1 MGGHS
6 HWATTK
12 RHKMAVDNKR
22 GKAFTKVIR
31 EITVAARMGGGD
43 PNGNPRLRLAM
54 LKAREQN
61 MPQDNIK
68 RAIQKGTGELP
79 GQTIEELTYEG
90 YGPGGV
96 AIMIECMTDNRNRTL
111 PEIRHTVTRYGGSMG
126 EVGSVGWVFEKK
138 GYIVVERSKADEEK
152 LMALVLDAGGE
163 DLRTDGDRYEVLS
176 EPSAFESVK
185 RALEQQS
192 IPLALAE
199 VSMVP
204 KNTVKLEGKSAEQM
218 VRLME
223 ALEDHDDVQK
233 VWANFDIADEVM
245 EQVAANS

>member
-12 RHKMAVDNKR
+12 RHKMAVDAKR
-22 GKAFTKVIR
+22 GKIFTKIIR

-43 PNGNPRLRLAM
+43 PNGNPRLRLAII
-54 LKAREQN
+54 KAKEQN

-79 GQTIEELTYEG
+79 GQTIEELAYEG

-111 PEIRHTVTRYGGSMG
+111 PEIRHLVSRYGGSLG
-126 EVGSVGWVFEKK
+126 EAGCVGWLFEKK

-152 LMALVLDAGGE
+152 LMTLVLEAGGE
-163 DLRTDGDRYEVLS
+163 DLKTDGDRYEIICEL
-176 EPSAFESVK
+176 SAFEAVK

-192 IPLALAE
+192 IPTILAE
-199 VSMVP
+199 VSMIP
-204 KNTVKLEGKSAEQM
+204 KNSIKLEGKQAEQM
-218 VRLME
+218 VHLME

-233 VWANFDIADEVM
+233 VWANFDIPDEVM
-245 EQVAANS
+245 AQVAAG

>member
-12 RHKMAVDNKR
+12 RHKMAVDAKR
-22 GKAFTKVIR
+22 GKIFTKIIR

-43 PNGNPRLRLAM
+43 PNGNPRLRLAII
-54 LKAREQN
+54 KAKEQN

-79 GQTIEELTYEG
+79 GQTIEELAYEG

-96 AIMIECMTDNRNRTL
+96 AMMIECMTDNRNRTL
-111 PEIRHTVTRYGGSMG
+111 PEIRHIMTKFGGSLG
-126 EVGSVGWVFEKK
+126 EAGCVGWMFEKK
-138 GYIVVERSKADEEK
+138 GYIVVDRSKSDEEK
-152 LMALVLDAGGE
+152 LMNLVLEAGGE
-163 DLRTDGDRYEVLS
+163 DLRIDGDRYEVIS
-176 EPSAFESVK
+176 ELSAFEAVK

-192 IPLALAE
+192 IPMVMAE
-199 VSMVP
+199 MSMIP
-204 KNTVKLEGKSAEQM
+204 KNSVKLEGKDAEQM
-218 VRLME
+218 VHLME

-245 EQVAANS
+245 EQVAAG

>member
-12 RHKMAVDNKR
+12 RHKMAVDAKR
-22 GKAFTKVIR
+22 GKIFTKIIR

-43 PNGNPRLRLAM
+43 PNGNPRLRLAII
-54 LKAREQN
+54 KAKEQN

-79 GQTIEELTYEG
+79 GQTIEEIAYEG

-96 AIMIECMTDNRNRTL
+96 AMMIECMTDNRNRTL
-111 PEIRHTVTRYGGSMG
+111 PEIRHLMTKFGGSLG
-126 EVGSVGWVFEKK
+126 EAGCVGWMFEKK
-138 GYIVVERSKADEEK
+138 GYIVVDRSKADEEK
-152 LMALVLDAGGE
+152 LMNLVLEAGGE
-163 DLRTDGDRYEVLS
+163 DLRIDGDRYEVIS
-176 EPSAFESVK
+176 ELSAFEAVK

-192 IPLALAE
+192 IPMVMAE
-199 VSMVP
+199 MSMIP
-204 KNTVKLEGKSAEQM
+204 KNSIKLEGKDAEQM
-218 VRLME
+218 VHLME

-245 EQVAANS
+245 EQVAAG

>member
-12 RHKMAVDNKR
+12 RHKMAVDAKR
-22 GKAFTKVIR
+22 GKIFTKIIR

-43 PNGNPRLRLAM
+43 PNGNPRLRLAII
-54 LKAREQN
+54 KAKEQN

-79 GQTIEELTYEG
+79 GQTIEELAYEG

-111 PEIRHTVTRYGGSMG
+111 PEIRHLVSRFGGSLG
-126 EVGSVGWVFEKK
+126 EAGCVGWLFEKK

-152 LMALVLDAGGE
+152 LMTLVLEAGGE
-163 DLRTDGDRYEVLS
+163 DLKTDGDRYEIICELN
-176 EPSAFESVK
+176 AFEAVK
-185 RALEQQS
+185 RALEQEK
-192 IPLALAE
+192 IPTILSEL
-199 VSMVP
+199 SMIP
-204 KNTVKLEGKSAEQM
+204 KNSIKLEGKQAEQM
-218 VRLME
+218 VHLME

-233 VWANFDIADEVM
+233 VWANFDIPDEVM
-245 EQVAANS
+245 AQVAAG

>member
-12 RHKMAVDNKR
+12 RHKMAVDAKR
-22 GKAFTKVIR
+22 GKIFTKIIR

-43 PNGNPRLRLAM
+43 PNGNPRLRLAII
-54 LKAREQN
+54 KAKEQN

-79 GQTIEELTYEG
+79 GQTIEELAYEG

-96 AIMIECMTDNRNRTL
+96 AMMIECMTDNRNRTL
-111 PEIRHTVTRYGGSMG
+111 PEIRHLVSRFGGSLG
-126 EVGSVGWVFEKK
+126 EAGCVGWMFEKK

-152 LMALVLDAGGE
+152 LMTLVLEAGGE
-163 DLRTDGDRYEVLS
+163 DLRIDGDRYEIICEL
-176 EPSAFESVK
+176 SAFESVK
-185 RALEQQS
+185 RALEQQK
-192 IPLALAE
+192 IPTILSEL
-199 VSMVP
+199 SMIP
-204 KNTVKLEGKSAEQM
+204 KNSIKLEGKEAEQM
-218 VRLME
+218 VHLME

-233 VWANFDIADEVM
+233 VWANFDISDEVM
-245 EQVAANS
+245 EQVVAG